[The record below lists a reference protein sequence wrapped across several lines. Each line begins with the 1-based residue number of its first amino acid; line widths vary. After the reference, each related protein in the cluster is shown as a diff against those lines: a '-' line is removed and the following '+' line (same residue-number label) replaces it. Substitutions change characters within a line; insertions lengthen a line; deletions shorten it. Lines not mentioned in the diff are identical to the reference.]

1 MGDHSE
7 VVDND
12 SESFEKKS
20 SEDLNELQREY
31 LKLHSMHTVNEIHEK
46 KRIEDKNSK
55 FFLGAAIF
63 FYFLSIVMPSMF
75 MLIYM
80 IAGTTCL
87 LLQYLVSIGKVGFGY
102 TGLDN

>member
-7 VVDND
+7 VVGND

-20 SEDLNELQREY
+20 WEDLNDLQREY
-31 LKLHSMHTVNEIHEK
+31 LMLHSMHTANEMDEK

-63 FYFLSIVMPSMF
+63 FYFLSLVMPSMF
-75 MLIYM
+75 MLMYM

-87 LLQYLVSIGKVGFGY
+87 FLQYLVSIGKVGFGY
-102 TGLDN
+102 RGLDN